1 MSAELGER
9 VARLEAR
16 ADLAEK
22 QFAEF
27 VVSDTSDRKLIHA
40 TLTQIDG
47 KLTKQLSFF
56 GGVMFTVT
64 ALWAFVVFAKDWIL
78 AHWK

>member
-1 MSAELGER
+1 MSDIIGER

-16 ADLAEK
+16 ADIAER

-27 VVSDTSDRKLIHA
+27 IVADASDRKIIHD
-40 TLTQIDG
+40 TLTRIDG

-64 ALWAFVVFAKDWIL
+64 ALWAFVVFAKDWIME
-78 AHWK
+78 HWK